1 MRYGRLPG
9 TFVRLPH
16 QREPVVRIQVGE
28 HALEAANLLQDLLAQ
43 ARLGIEGVR
52 GEIADEQQRRLVEA
66 WVGLVDKVDKRS

>member
-1 MRYGRLPG
+1 M
-9 TFVRLPH
+9 
-16 QREPVVRIQVGE
+16 GE